1 MTGEEAMLEPTT
13 AVLSALERFGI
24 LLKQDKRL
32 PNVVRIVTGDVLST
46 SWWSHPKGNLIF
58 RVLDELSDHPDVLF
72 TKLISGKDTL
82 VHRSLWPAFLAVA
95 SCGEAWQRRGL
106 SASARQLLGRVRRA
120 RKPLLSSGPTVKE
133 LTARLLV
140 NSVQVHTESGQHQ
153 TVLEAWPL
161 WARRNDVKT
170 ERSLAG
176 ACSALE
182 SACEG
187 IGAPLKTLPW
197 LSGKRTGA

>member
-1 MTGEEAMLEPTT
+1 MLEPTT

-32 PNVVRIVTGDVLST
+32 LNVVTIVTGEAPST
-46 SWWSHPKGNLIF
+46 SWWSHPKGKLIF

-95 SCGEAWQRRGL
+95 AGDEAWQRRGL
-106 SASARQLLGRVRRA
+106 STRARQLLERVRRA

-133 LTARLLV
+133 LTDRLLV

-153 TVLEAWPL
+153 TALEAWSL
-161 WARRNDVKT
+161 WARRNDVKA
-170 ERSLAG
+170 ERSFAA

-182 SACEG
+182 GACEG
-187 IGAPLKTLPW
+187 IGAPVKMLPW

>member
-13 AVLSALERFGI
+13 AVLFALERFGI

-32 PNVVRIVTGDVLST
+32 PNVVTIVTGDAPST

-82 VHRSLWPAFLAVA
+82 VHRSLWPALLAVA
-95 SCGEAWQRRGL
+95 SSGEAWQRRGL
-106 SASARQLLGRVRRA
+106 SASARQLLDRVRRA
-120 RKPLLSSGPTVKE
+120 QKPLLSSGPAVKE
-133 LTARLLV
+133 LTTRLLV

-153 TVLEAWPL
+153 TALETWSL
-161 WARRNDVKT
+161 WSHRNDVNAEK
-170 ERSLAG
+170 SLSM
-176 ACSALE
+176 ACSELE
-182 SACEG
+182 HAG
-187 IGAPLKTLPW
+187 VAVGAPLKALPW
-197 LSGKRTGA
+197 QSGHGGRR